1 MARTLDLKGR
11 RFGRM
16 KRLLP
21 LLLALAACDRVP
33 PVDAP
38 PAPPLP
44 PEVVEA
50 VVADQPLP
58 EAVEAV
64 QTPIL
69 AAVEALEPLT
79 PAAPPPEP
87 RSAACRRAA
96 AALIIRWEITS
107 PAWYERRLRFPV
119 WPGGAS
125 GVTWGVGYDGGHVTR
140 ATILDDWSLHG
151 SRALLSES
159 AGITGARARDALP
172 KFRAVET
179 PYDYAARVFEDRS
192 LIEYER
198 RTERAFRNGFEA
210 LCPYACAALTS
221 TVYNRGAAMTGD
233 SRREMRVTRDEC
245 VPAQDYAC
253 IARELRSMK
262 RLWRGTVNENGL
274 SARREDEALLA
285 LQCLSPAAT
294 GAGDG

>member
-1 MARTLDLKGR
+1 
-11 RFGRM
+11 M

-21 LLLALAACDRVP
+21 LLLVLAACDRVP

-38 PAPPLP
+38 PTPPLP

-50 VVADQPLP
+50 AVADQPLP

-107 PAWYERRLRFPV
+107 PAWYDRRLRFPV

-125 GVTWGVGYDGGHVTR
+125 GVTWGVGYDGGHQTR
-140 ATILDDWSLHG
+140 AVIEDDWRAHEHRARLGETAGLTG
-151 SRALLSES
+151 SRAK
-159 AGITGARARDALP
+159 TALP
-172 KFRAVET
+172 AYRDIAT
-179 PYDYAARVFEDRS
+179 PFPYAAEVFEGRS

-198 RTERAFRNGFEA
+198 RTERAFRDGFEA
-210 LCPYACAALTS
+210 LRPNACAALVS
-221 TVYNRGAAMTGD
+221 LVYNRGAAMTGD
-233 SRREMRVTRDEC
+233 SRREMRVLRDEC

-253 IARELRSMK
+253 IAREIRSMS

-274 SARREDEALLA
+274 TARRESEALLA
-285 LQCLSPAAT
+285 ETP
-294 GAGDG
+294 

>member
-1 MARTLDLKGR
+1 QGPAGHREGHPRVAVAPRAALPG
-11 RFGRM
+11 GARM

-21 LLLALAACDRVP
+21 LLLVLTACDRVP

-50 VVADQPLP
+50 AVADQPLP

-107 PAWYERRLRFPV
+107 PAWYDRRLRFPV

-125 GVTWGVGYDGGHVTR
+125 GVTWGVGYDGGHQTR
-140 ATILDDWSLHG
+140 AVIEDDWQ
-151 SRALLSES
+151 A
-159 AGITGARARDALP
+159 
-172 KFRAVET
+172 
-179 PYDYAARVFEDRS
+179 
-192 LIEYER
+192 
-198 RTERAFRNGFEA
+198 
-210 LCPYACAALTS
+210 
-221 TVYNRGAAMTGD
+221 
-233 SRREMRVTRDEC
+233 
-245 VPAQDYAC
+245 
-253 IARELRSMK
+253 
-262 RLWRGTVNENGL
+262 
-274 SARREDEALLA
+274 
-285 LQCLSPAAT
+285 
-294 GAGDG
+294 

>member
-1 MARTLDLKGR
+1 
-11 RFGRM
+11 M

-50 VVADQPLP
+50 AVADQPLP

-87 RSAACRRAA
+87 ADDRSAACRRAA
-96 AALIIRWEITS
+96 AALIIRWEVTS
-107 PAWYERRLRFPV
+107 PARYDRALRFPV

-125 GVTWGVGYDGGHVTR
+125 GVTWGIGYDGGHQTARVI
-140 ATILDDWSLHG
+140 ADDWQAHLH
-151 SRALLSES
+151 RDRLART
-159 AGITGARARDALP
+159 AGLTGATARAALP
-172 KFRAVET
+172 AYRDIET
-179 PYDYAARVFEDRS
+179 AYDYAAEVFETRS
-192 LIEYER
+192 LVEYER
-198 RTERAFRNGFEA
+198 RTDRAFRNGFTD

-233 SRREMRVTRDEC
+233 SRREMRTLRDEC
-245 VPAQDYAC
+245 VPKQDYAC
-253 IARELRSMK
+253 IARELRSMS
-262 RLWRGTVNENGL
+262 RLWRGTVNEKGL
-274 SARREDEALLA
+274 TARRESEAVLA
-285 LQCLSPAAT
+285 LQCLTPAPSNS
-294 GAGDG
+294 GDG